1 MPAINSG
8 TVLVTGASGFLGTY
22 VVQELLQRGFK
33 VRAVVRDDK
42 KGEYLQK
49 NWPGT
54 EYVIVEEM
62 NAVSTRG
69 HDFANASPART
80 TTWSRASTA
89 WCTSRRRSTSATRG
103 TRTR

>member
-33 VRAVVRDDK
+33 VRAVVRDTK
-42 KGEYLQK
+42 KGEYLKQ

-62 NAVSTRG
+62 NAVSSATEGLRCG
-69 HDFANASPART
+69 PLAFPAR
-80 TTWSRASTA
+80 AL
-89 WCTSRRRSTSATRG
+89 
-103 TRTR
+103 

>member
-22 VVQELLQRGFK
+22 VVEELLKRGFK

-42 KGEYLQK
+42 KGEYMQK

-54 EYVIVEEM
+54 EYVIVKDM
-62 NAVSTRG
+62 NAVSPPTPCIQLTPARRVRPRRRG
-69 HDFANASPART
+69 HRRDHPRRLSA
-80 TTWSRASTA
+80 
-89 WCTSRRRSTSATRG
+89 RRREHRPSR
-103 TRTR
+103 